1 MKSLRILTI
10 PLLTVFILCGCTSSD
25 EDPVEPVD
33 PNAAVGTFTNVLVG
47 DGTVDTRMSVRNNN
61 ETEDV
66 VSGILPNVTSVDND
80 ILLGGT
86 QDNAR
91 LGILLTANPGTILNM
106 REPITLTIDV
116 SYSFVACGHIDAVD
130 GDLQPKF
137 IMLDPLSTPG
147 VGKAQFRLVHALAGN
162 PIPVDVHVNGEVIS
176 NVAYGTQSAAVV
188 FDTRPLGQDELLVV
202 PTGVTPDGTN
212 EIWKSSGQV
221 LFAMNSHTDGV
232 LAHYAQTAYDGD
244 VAGEAIVV
252 FVE

>member
-1 MKSLRILTI
+1 MK
-10 PLLTVFILCGCTSSD
+10 LLSIMMAFFLALFLLCGCTSSD

-33 PNAAVGTFTNVLVG
+33 PNAAVGIFTNVLVG

-61 ETEDV
+61 DTEDV
-66 VSGILPNVTSVDND
+66 ASGILPNVTTVDND

-86 QDNAR
+86 QDTAR
-91 LGILLTANPGTILNM
+91 LGILLTAGPGTILNV

-116 SYSFVACGHIDAVD
+116 TYSYVACGHIDAVD

-137 IMLDPLSTPG
+137 LMLDPLSTPG

-162 PIPVDVHVNGEVIS
+162 PIPVDVHVNGEVIA
-176 NVAYGTQSAAVV
+176 NVAYGTQSPAVV
-188 FDTRPLGQDELLVV
+188 FDTRPLGQDDLTIV

-212 EIWKSSGQV
+212 EIWKSSGQI

-232 LAHYAQTAYDGD
+232 LAHYARSAYEGD